1 MSTRAQDVLPLSE
14 AHSRLTELA
23 EDVVAG
29 AEKVLTKNGLPY
41 VAIIDVRKLD
51 YYHALEVEHGRL
63 VMLDDALKGFKDA
76 IAGRVQTED
85 EFRDSARRSGP
96 RR

>member
-1 MSTRAQDVLPLSE
+1 MSRHAQDELPLSE

-23 EDVVAG
+23 EEVVTG
-29 AEKVLTKNGLPY
+29 TEKVLTKNGLPY

-51 YYHALEVEHGRL
+51 YYHALEAEHVRL
-63 VMLDDALKGFKDA
+63 VMLEDFLKGLEDVLA
-76 IAGRVQTED
+76 CRVQTED
-85 EFRDSARRSGP
+85 EFRNSVRRSVP